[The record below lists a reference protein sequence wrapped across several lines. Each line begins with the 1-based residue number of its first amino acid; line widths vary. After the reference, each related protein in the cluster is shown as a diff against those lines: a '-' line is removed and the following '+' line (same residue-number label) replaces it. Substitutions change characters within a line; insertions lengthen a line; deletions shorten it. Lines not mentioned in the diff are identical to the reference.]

1 MLEKFGAK
9 LKPGLVDRI
18 LVPHKHLQA
27 QPHQPP
33 VPTQDA
39 APQARARHSSS
50 SSSSSRGHVLV

>member
-9 LKPGLVDRI
+9 LQPGLVNRI
-18 LVPHKHLQA
+18 LIPHKHLQA

-39 APQARARHSSS
+39 APQVRGRHGSSGGS
-50 SSSSSRGHVLV
+50 SGHVS